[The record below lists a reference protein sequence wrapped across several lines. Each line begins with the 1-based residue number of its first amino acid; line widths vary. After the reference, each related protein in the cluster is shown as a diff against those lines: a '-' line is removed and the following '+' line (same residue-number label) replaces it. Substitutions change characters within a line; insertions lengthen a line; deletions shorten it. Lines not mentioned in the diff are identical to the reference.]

1 MKLQSIPGSDVQ
13 YGIYLLFLQILVCYT
28 GLSNIPTCWDSQ
40 QCLSYYTK
48 TNKKIMTIFNVL
60 FQESVNPP
68 TLGEEDLH
76 SPCSTCI
83 MYMYTYTYMYVQ
95 HVHVYVIMY
104 MYMIL
109 YVIMAIITCSY
120 E

>member
-40 QCLSYYTK
+40 RCVSYYTK
-48 TNKKIMTIFNVL
+48 TNKIKKMTILNLL

-68 TLGEEDLH
+68 ILGEEDLH
-76 SPCSTCI
+76 STCSTYR
-83 MYMYTYTYMYVQ
+83 MYM
-95 HVHVYVIMY
+95 
-104 MYMIL
+104 
-109 YVIMAIITCSY
+109 
-120 E
+120 